1 MEHLLCPLKETPSLA
16 RFLWVCSILYRDF
29 KSWDDLHRDRAM
41 GHCLWMDWMDDGTNG
56 WMKKASRKTTM
67 TSFTIC
73 NNPKFS
79 FVSILQP
86 EVHLLWATPNLRR
99 KLLMGKSIWLL
110 LKERKSCELTH
121 DLINMDHTIPIRD
134 KTPNCMMSL
143 ALA

>member
-1 MEHLLCPLKETPSLA
+1 
-16 RFLWVCSILYRDF
+16 
-29 KSWDDLHRDRAM
+29 
-41 GHCLWMDWMDDGTNG
+41 MDWMDDGTNG